1 MYKNRPK
8 TYLDTLVFNRANYRK
23 TLCLCGVQAVCPIIT
38 QASTR
43 LTIPVAF
50 ILSNLLIYLFFV
62 QFLLQCPTS
71 ACVYGAPWHLS
82 TAATRS
88 GRCIR
93 HRRRS
98 HRSPVAF
105 IYLSP
110 FTILYGTTIPPL
122 SLRGSNATVAI
133 SSEQLILEIATP
145 VCATLRNDSGSRQP
159 PTIILQITLLVSVKG
174 RRLYRKIYFL
184 Q

>member
-62 QFLLQCPTS
+62 QFLLRYPTYSS
-71 ACVYGAPWHLS
+71 AFKSLPHLS

-88 GRCIR
+88 GRSSR

-105 IYLSP
+105 IYIYL
-110 FTILYGTTIPPL
+110 L
-122 SLRGSNATVAI
+122 
-133 SSEQLILEIATP
+133 
-145 VCATLRNDSGSRQP
+145 
-159 PTIILQITLLVSVKG
+159 ILQITMLLFVKG
-174 RRLYRKIYFL
+174 GDLY
-184 Q
+184 